1 MGKPGEYR
9 MNLLSS
15 MWNTLKNDKLLQK
28 IIRNA
33 GYLLSSNVLRMGLS
47 IVQSIFAGRLLG
59 VAGFGVIGTITV
71 FATTLNKIF
80 SFRMNELVV
89 KYFGEAVAHEE
100 KGKAAA
106 IVKAAGIGE
115 ITSAVLSFLILVLFA
130 PLAAER
136 LAGDPATAPL
146 FILYGT
152 IILANFTYE
161 TAIGIIQVQN
171 HFRNQAAINFVSSI
185 STASIIA
192 WAYFTQKGL
201 FEILLAYIVGKFI
214 LGLGTT
220 ILGWHE
226 MNKLLGKDWW
236 KTNFSSLPP
245 LKELFSFAFSTNISN
260 TVIHLVRDNEALWVA
275 WFLTPVEVGYTKTAL
290 AIINLVQVPITPFI
304 STSYPEI
311 NNAVIKEDWKLLR
324 RLLKRITLIS
334 GTWTGVSAI
343 GLALFGKWLLMFY
356 GAEFLP
362 AYEPMLLY
370 LIGLGFANILFWNRP
385 LLLSLGL
392 PMVPYRISL
401 YCGIAKIGLAFLLV
415 PRFCLNIEA
424 LLLSA
429 FFVVSVSMIVL
440 RGLKEV
446 KIRENDFQETSTA

>member
-1 MGKPGEYR
+1 

-15 MWNTLKNDKLLQK
+15 MWSTLKKDKLLQK
-28 IIRNA
+28 VIRNA

-100 KGKAAA
+100 KDKAAA

-115 ITSAVLSFLILVLFA
+115 IASAVLSFLILVLFA

-136 LAGDPATAPL
+136 LASDPATAPL

-161 TAIGIIQVQN
+161 TAIGVIQVQN
-171 HFRNQAAINFVSSI
+171 HFRNQAVINLISSI

-201 FEILLAYIVGKFI
+201 LEILLAYIVGKFI
-214 LGLGTT
+214 LGLGTSL
-220 ILGWHE
+220 LGWHE

-245 LKELFSFAFSTNISN
+245 IKELFSFAFSTNISN

-290 AIINLVQVPITPFI
+290 AIINLVQVPITPLI

-311 NNAVIKEDWKLLR
+311 NNAAIKEDWKLLR

-343 GLALFGKWLLMFY
+343 GLALFGKWFLMFY

-401 YCGIAKIGLAFLLV
+401 YCGIAKIVLAFLLV
-415 PRFCLNIEA
+415 PQFGLNVEA
-424 LLLSA
+424 FLLSA
-429 FFVVSVSMIVL
+429 FFVISVSLIVL

-446 KIRENDFQETSTA
+446 KIRENDLRETSAA